1 MLLPHKTTTM
11 PLRFSHDRSDLIQEA
26 KNYLGIHI
34 TADVWWDMRIC
45 AKSKKLLG
53 VLNRSSIYSSV
64 DPAFLCLLYTQDS
77 YVSNIGIYML
87 DVTVYE
93 SM

>member
-1 MLLPHKTTTM
+1 MLLPHKTITM

-34 TADVWWDMRIC
+34 TADVWWDMHITSIC

-53 VLNRSSIYSSV
+53 VLNRSSMYSSV

-77 YVSNIGIYML
+77 YVSNNGIYML
-87 DVTVYE
+87 DVTVY
-93 SM
+93 